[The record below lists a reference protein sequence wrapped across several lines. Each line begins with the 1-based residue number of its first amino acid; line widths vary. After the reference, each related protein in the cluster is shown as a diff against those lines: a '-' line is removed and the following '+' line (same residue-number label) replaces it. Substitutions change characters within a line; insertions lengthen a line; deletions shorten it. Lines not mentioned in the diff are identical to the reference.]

1 MIRTLNGRRR
11 RTATSVLAPVGSRR
25 ILLGFFGAVLGLIG
39 IANAQ
44 TMASLE
50 GSVRDM
56 TGAPVAGAR
65 IEIAGTGTSRTVS
78 SDTVGH
84 YRVEG
89 LVSGRYTVVVE
100 RTGFAP
106 ATRTVELSNVN
117 LTVDLT
123 LG

>member
-1 MIRTLNGRRR
+1 MFQSLNRQ
-11 RTATSVLAPVGSRR
+11 RTATFAPLFAAVGSRG
-25 ILLGFFGAVLGLIG
+25 IFLGFFGAVLGLIG

-56 TGAPVAGAR
+56 TQAPVAGAR
-65 IEIAGTGTSRTVS
+65 IEIAGAGASRTVF

-106 ATRTVELSNVN
+106 TT
-117 LTVDLT
+117 
-123 LG
+123 